1 MKTAMELNHDAW
13 ECEILQ
19 DRLEEEQRQRVMDKG
34 RTDKE
39 KRSLEHKLKVYGAD
53 IQHLREELRRCK
65 KPYKKHLVAMLP
77 MALAVI
83 VLILVQIFT
92 NVNPSIIYP
101 VATALFMGLAW
112 CAATVWERTRNRKG
126 GNRHDY

>member
-1 MKTAMELNHDAW
+1 MKTAMELNQDVW

-19 DRLEEEQRQRVMDKG
+19 DQLEEEQRQRMMDKG

-53 IQHLREELRRCK
+53 IQYLREELRRCK
-65 KPYKKHLVAMLP
+65 KPYKKHLIAMMP

-83 VLILVQIFT
+83 VLTLVQIFT

-101 VATALFMGLAW
+101 VATVLFMGLTW
-112 CAATVWERTRNRKG
+112 CAATVWERSRN
-126 GNRHDY
+126 H